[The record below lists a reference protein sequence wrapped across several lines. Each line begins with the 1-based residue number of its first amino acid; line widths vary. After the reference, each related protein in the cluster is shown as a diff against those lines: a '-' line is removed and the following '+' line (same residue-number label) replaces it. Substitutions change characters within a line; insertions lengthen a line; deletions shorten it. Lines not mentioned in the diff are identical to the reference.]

1 MRRRAF
7 TATFAAGSLVARA
20 QERARHVGLM
30 QPLAEDD
37 PEGQPRIAAVREALH
52 EVGWISGKNIE
63 LVLGWLAGDAARGPR
78 VAAELLA
85 AGPEV
90 VIAIG
95 LTHQ

>member
-1 MRRRAF
+1 MIPKASP
-7 TATFAAGSLVARA
+7 AS
-20 QERARHVGLM
+20 
-30 QPLAEDD
+30 
-37 PEGQPRIAAVREALH
+37 PEGREALH